1 MALERGAQSEL
12 RALGPAAL
20 AEREL
25 AGEGEAVPA
34 RPEQAAARAEKAQ
47 GEGEYEEKCDCA
59 ATSFRS
65 PLAPDTRASC
75 QLGRDSVRRALERE
89 RAQRELAAN
98 MRSDCAA
105 LILLGSIYDCET

>member
-59 ATSFRS
+59 ALHSVLLCS
-65 PLAPDTRASC
+65 AGTRAVS
-75 QLGRDSVRRALERE
+75 R
-89 RAQRELAAN
+89 
-98 MRSDCAA
+98 
-105 LILLGSIYDCET
+105 YTYCETSESGELRRSANISPSSGS